1 MMHSEERKAQIVSY
15 MATAEF
21 VTVEELMRL
30 TRASVSTVRRDL
42 LGLERENVLQRIH
55 GGARTLQPR
64 TDNFV
69 FDARDTQQVAEK
81 EAIGKAC
88 AALIGPR
95 QSVLIDS
102 GTTCFHVARYLG
114 DDVGQIISNSLP
126 VANLLS
132 GSMRREVLVC
142 GGMIYPRLG
151 ALIGPHAIE
160 AFSHMHVDV
169 AVLGASGLS
178 EEGLYN
184 SHMLLVD
191 IQRAVIS
198 CAARVI
204 FCVDHT
210 KFNRRSP
217 LLLTD
222 LSPVDVVVSDQ
233 PPPGPLAA
241 ALRAAGVEMVVAG
254 Q

>member
-1 MMHSEERKAQIVSY
+1 MHSEERKAQIVAY
-15 MATAEF
+15 LETAEF
-21 VTVEELMRL
+21 VTVEELTQL

-42 LGLERENVLQRIH
+42 LELEKGNVLQRIH

-64 TDNFV
+64 TNNYV
-69 FDARDTQQVAEK
+69 FDVRDQQEVAEK

-126 VANLLS
+126 VANLFS

-151 ALIGPHAIE
+151 ALIGPHAIDT
-160 AFSHMHVDV
+160 FSHMHVDV

-178 EEGLYN
+178 DDGLYN
-184 SHMLLVD
+184 SHTLLVD
-191 IQRAVIS
+191 IQRAIIS
-198 CAARVI
+198 SAAKVI

-210 KFNRRSP
+210 KFNRRST
-217 LLLTD
+217 LFLTD
-222 LSPVDVVVSDQ
+222 FTPVDAVVTDQ
-233 PPPGPLAA
+233 PPPEPLAS
-241 ALRAAGVEMVVAG
+241 ALRSGGVEIVLAER
-254 Q
+254 

>member
-1 MMHSEERKAQIVSY
+1 MHSEERKAQIVAY
-15 MATAEF
+15 LEAAEF
-21 VTVEELMRL
+21 VTVEELMQV
-30 TRASVSTVRRDL
+30 TKASVSTVRRDL
-42 LGLERENVLQRIH
+42 LSLEKENVLQRIH

-64 TDNFV
+64 TNNYV
-69 FDARDTQQVAEK
+69 FDERGQHEVAEK
-81 EAIGKAC
+81 EAIGRAC

-102 GTTCFHVARYLG
+102 GTTCFHVARNLR

-132 GSMRREVLVC
+132 GSMRREVLIC

-160 AFSHMHVDV
+160 TFAHMHVDV

-178 EEGLYN
+178 EEGIYN
-184 SHMLLVD
+184 SHTLLIDV
-191 IQRAVIS
+191 QRAVIAS
-198 CAARVI
+198 AARVI

-210 KFNRRSP
+210 KFNRRST
-217 LLLTD
+217 LLVTD
-222 LSPVDVVVSDQ
+222 FTPVDVVVSDQ

-241 ALRAAGVEMVVAG
+241 ALRASGVEVVVAG